1 MFDVFEH
8 VLNQIVGNGVLLLR
22 RIVIDRSKQHKH
34 FHLIM
39 TYKCIFVVA
48 QHTLVDRLYELSFG
62 LWIFIF
68 FFSEKVIITEN
79 KNFKNS
85 ASYKISVDDAFK
97 MDQVVWIIHDLWT
110 S

>member
-1 MFDVFEH
+1 MKMKKKKRKMFDVFEH

-48 QHTLVDRLYELSFG
+48 QHTLVDRLESDNNGEQKFQKLC
-62 LWIFIF
+62 FI
-68 FFSEKVIITEN
+68 
-79 KNFKNS
+79 
-85 ASYKISVDDAFK
+85 
-97 MDQVVWIIHDLWT
+97 
-110 S
+110 